1 MLKFPNIAMKDFS
14 CQIRHFHYRV
24 HFWNVFEKKKLPA
37 IHQGSERKRQVIGVF
52 AIMIGEFDV
61 VKRQGWL
68 P

>member
-1 MLKFPNIAMKDFS
+1 MSLK
-14 CQIRHFHYRV
+14 
-24 HFWNVFEKKKLPA
+24 KKKLPA
-37 IHQGSERKRQVIGVF
+37 IHQGSERKRHVIGVF